1 MNYNVGET
9 LETLPEKGAAFGSG
23 GKQPLLVRRG
33 WDLLMKAS
41 PNRWVVLDMWTKE
54 QATGKNKTNGSG
66 FRTRA
71 KMYNE
76 KYSHL
81 GFMFEVRNVDGKIIF
96 FGRYNLTNNAS

>member
-1 MNYNVGET
+1 MNYNIGET
-9 LETLPEKGAAFGSG
+9 LETLPDKGAAFGSG
-23 GKQPLLVRRG
+23 GKQPLLIRRG

-66 FRTRA
+66 FWTRA